1 MNYTRNLN
9 PTGRSSP
16 NTLYNA
22 DIASMD
28 IAGGFD
34 VSHSEGFIRTQ
45 ARRLTA
51 YRNMAHPKGLPLPP
65 IPKESGVHTK

>member
-1 MNYTRNLN
+1 
-9 PTGRSSP
+9 
-16 NTLYNA
+16 
-22 DIASMD
+22 MD

-51 YRNMAHPKGLPLPP
+51 YRNMAHPKVSFARKP
-65 IPKESGVHTK
+65 

>member
-1 MNYTRNLN
+1 MEAC
-9 PTGRSSP
+9 P
-16 NTLYNA
+16 
-22 DIASMD
+22 
-28 IAGGFD
+28 F
-34 VSHSEGFIRTQ
+34 VSHSEGVIRTQ